1 MDRFLR
7 VPRGYGITQP
17 LTYPGPGSHSQQQ
30 NWPQNMGAPVFLA
43 RPRVPANVSQPCM
56 DPYNRAQLQ
65 VVPTQMNPNVSLCL
79 HKANTKDVGIQV
91 SLQVDKS
98 VQCSLGSQTLHSSS
112 LSDRT
117 SSRKPTEAWRAGQR
131 GLIQLPQGGED
142 KKSPELTGPTEA
154 NQLVPPTRSQDDDK
168 QDTLSQLKESGEA
181 YAPSPQDRKSK
192 QFLEPKYG
200 YFHCKDCKTRWE
212 SAYVWCITGTNKVYF
227 KQLCSKCQKSFN
239 PYRVEAIQCQT
250 CLSSCC
256 SCSQKKRHIN
266 LRRPHRQELCG
277 HCKDKKFPCSVFYS
291 FK

>member
-1 MDRFLR
+1 MTSIRELRGCSHSGINEETWVNLNQIYKEEEAGERGNYPPMDRFLR
-7 VPRGYGITQP
+7 VPRGYGIIQP
-17 LTYPGPGSHSQQQ
+17 LTYPGPRSHSQQQ

-43 RPRVPANVSQPCM
+43 RPMVPAYVSQLCM
-56 DPYNRAQLQ
+56 DPYNRVQLQ

-79 HKANTKDVGIQV
+79 HRANTKDVGIQV
-91 SLQVDKS
+91 SIHVDKS

-142 KKSPELTGPTEA
+142 KKSRELTGPTEA

-192 QFLEPKYG
+192 QVRANTVHLE
-200 YFHCKDCKTRWE
+200 
-212 SAYVWCITGTNKVYF
+212 
-227 KQLCSKCQKSFN
+227 
-239 PYRVEAIQCQT
+239 
-250 CLSSCC
+250 SSV
-256 SCSQKKRHIN
+256 S
-266 LRRPHRQELCG
+266 
-277 HCKDKKFPCSVFYS
+277 PCSAAQQQSSLLLFPEW
-291 FK
+291 

>member
-212 SAYVWCITGTNKVYF
+212 SAYVWCITGTNK
-227 KQLCSKCQKSFN
+227 
-239 PYRVEAIQCQT
+239 T